1 MRKLITVIIALC
13 LTTFCVPSNAASSIK
28 TGAKCLKV
36 NQTALVG
43 SKKFTC
49 VKSNSKLI
57 WDSGVVLLKQPI
69 FTAKTLENNSVWEI
83 TVDNYANN
91 ADPNLV
97 FIYFY
102 AVDGGMWN
110 EFSKTTATK
119 EKIIINQQFKLLEMT
134 VAVSDRKNQFVR
146 STKFERTF
154 QQVVVPP
161 QSEINKVSQSNSP
174 SPLPTP
180 EAPLVL
186 RVDEPTLPTGFSV
199 G

>member
-1 MRKLITVIIALC
+1 MRKFITVIIALG
-13 LTTFCVPSNAASSIK
+13 LMTFCVPTNAASSIK
-28 TGAKCLKV
+28 PGTKCLKV
-36 NQTALVG
+36 NQTAMVG
-43 SKKFTC
+43 LKKFTC
-49 VKSNSKLI
+49 VKSKSKLI

-69 FTAKTLENNSVWEI
+69 FTAKTLENNSEWEI

-119 EKIIINQQFKLLEMT
+119 EKIIVNQQFKLLEMM

-154 QQVVVPP
+154 QQIVVPP
-161 QSEINKVSQSNSP
+161 QSEINKVPQSNSP
-174 SPLPTP
+174 NPLPTP